1 MEKTATLNL
10 RVNPTVKERAE
21 KVLSQLGVPMST
33 AIDMYLNQISLTGG
47 IPFSVSLPKA
57 PVSIHADAMTTEEIH
72 QKLEKGYNDI
82 AAGRVQNAAEA
93 FAKFRE
99 ITNEALADMEQLYN
113 HIAYV
118 LQAPENAM
126 DQYNRIADAI
136 LTLDTMAERIR
147 IMESEPE
154 RSKEMRRLLVDNYS
168 VFFVIQGDKVIVTD
182 VLYSASDIERLNEK
196 IKQYIKHQAGYV
208 PVKRKVS
215 CLFA

>member
-82 AAGRVQNAAEA
+82 AAEECKMQRSVRKIQGRIIDMKHYTV
-93 FAKFRE
+93 E

-182 VLYSASDIERLNEK
+182 VLYSASDIESRLK
-196 IKQYIKHQAGYV
+196 G
-208 PVKRKVS
+208 
-215 CLFA
+215 